1 MMLCIV
7 EAQNSIDRLVMPR
20 RSTDLSGPVSN
31 AKSASVHEC
40 LRSTDLYAPCSCP
53 QRPPEEQLP
62 KQSLRFTLMQGNQ
75 AC

>member
-31 AKSASVHEC
+31 AKSATVHEC
-40 LRSTDLYAPCSCP
+40 LRSTDRDAPLFYP
-53 QRPPEEQLP
+53 QRPPENKL
-62 KQSLRFTLMQGNQ
+62 QSNLCFLR
-75 AC
+75 

>member
-1 MMLCIV
+1 MDV
-7 EAQNSIDRLVMPR
+7 SIQKDTDAAGHQISKI
-20 RSTDLSGPVSN
+20 ST
-31 AKSASVHEC
+31 ASVHEC
-40 LRSTDLYAPCSCP
+40 LRFIDLCAPCSCP